1 MKCEHGFEHCGLCH
15 DKAGNLWPHLGES
28 SASPT
33 CSTARIAEIKRE
45 LRSLCPS
52 EAYHAASKFEAE
64 LIANRMM
71 DRVAELLN
79 MIQSR

>member
-1 MKCEHGFEHCGLCH
+1 MGMGFKDGH
-15 DKAGNLWPHLGES
+15 NLWCKANYGKDCNCQS

-33 CSTARIAEIKRE
+33 GSAAERIAEIERE
-45 LRSLCPS
+45 MRSLCPS
-52 EAYHAASKFEAE
+52 EAYHAASKSEAE

-79 MIQSR
+79 MIESR

>member
-1 MKCEHGFEHCGLCH
+1 MGMGI
-15 DKAGNLWPHLGES
+15 DKGKPAMEIDAEEFLQS

-33 CSTARIAEIKRE
+33 CSAARLAEIKRE

-52 EAYHAASKFEAE
+52 EAYHAANKVEAE